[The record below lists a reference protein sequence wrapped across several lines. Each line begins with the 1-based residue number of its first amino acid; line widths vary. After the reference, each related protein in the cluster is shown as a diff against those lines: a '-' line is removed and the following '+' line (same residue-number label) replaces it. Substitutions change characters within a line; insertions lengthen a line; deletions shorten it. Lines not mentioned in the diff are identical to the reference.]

1 MSSRFQRV
9 FGPSRLF
16 VGGQETI
23 RPSEMMRSHRGFTAE
38 NLTRIR
44 DVKAILFVVSNR
56 AFCGVSAANT
66 TYRFAGQ
73 EDVNT

>member
-16 VGGQETI
+16 VGGPI
-23 RPSEMMRSHRGFTAE
+23 RPFEMKRSHRGFTAK

-44 DVKAILFVVSNR
+44 DVKAILFVVSNL

-66 TYRFAGQ
+66 AYRFAGQ
-73 EDVNT
+73 EDANT